1 MTNKEILTAV
11 LIEWAKPT
19 IPVLL
24 GNRISSIHVLGM
36 IENWVKNK
44 GIAPSNWTILQD
56 ISPIIQG
63 AAYNILEPIIVSK
76 MGKIPDEYI
85 PQMAHGIVDA
95 AIQNGEFKMFGGYI
109 TIDKSDLEELKIYLD
124 YNLPYTPIERYQVIT
139 KKPEEAGNKNEPK
152 EPNKN

>member
-24 GNRISSIHVLGM
+24 GNRLSSIPVLGM
-36 IENWVKNK
+36 IENWVRNK
-44 GIAPSNWTILQD
+44 GIAPSNWSIAQD
-56 ISPIIQG
+56 ISPLIQG

-76 MGKIPDEYI
+76 MESIPDEYI

-109 TIDKSDLEELKIYLD
+109 TFDKSDLQELKNYLD
-124 YNLPYTPIERYQVIT
+124 YNLPYTSKERYQVIT
-139 KKPEEAGNKNEPK
+139 KPDAAGENKPQETTKNQ
-152 EPNKN
+152 